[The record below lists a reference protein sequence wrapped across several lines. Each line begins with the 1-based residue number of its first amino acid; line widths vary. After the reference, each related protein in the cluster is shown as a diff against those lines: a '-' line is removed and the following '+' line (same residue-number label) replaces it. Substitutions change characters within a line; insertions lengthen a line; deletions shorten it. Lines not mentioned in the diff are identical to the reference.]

1 MRGFA
6 DDVSE
11 RKIAM
16 TKNSAQKKAARAL
29 QRTTPGINFHAA
41 MAACDDQR
49 SLVPS
54 RAWTHGQQ
62 PWVRTTPEGT
72 PTRCYLCGRTS
83 SIVSFG
89 DLPEDHG
96 RVQMY
101 CEHHQCDARETEVIV
116 VDDGSPATVQRSD
129 VRILTHFPP
138 VTNRPQWWEPDP
150 RRTWAA
156 GTPPHVR
163 SSGQRMPCLFCGD
176 ISCMV
181 APGDAAGDTNRI
193 RLRCENPACAVVEVE
208 VLPMRDG
215 SVHTSARP
223 DVTALYGLKPP
234 RRHRGKVEGPIEIVP
249 LVDPYPP
256 SAQTILQRRLSGPV
270 PWE

>member
-1 MRGFA
+1 
-6 DDVSE
+6 
-11 RKIAM
+11 M

-29 QRTTPGINFHAA
+29 QRTTPGINFNAA
-41 MAACDDQR
+41 MAACDDRR
-49 SLVPS
+49 SPS
-54 RAWTHGQQ
+54 PKRAWTHGQQ
-62 PWVRTTPEGT
+62 PWVRTTPEGA

-89 DLPEDHG
+89 DLPVDHG

-129 VRILTHFPP
+129 VRILAHFPP
-138 VTNRPQWWEPDP
+138 VTDRPQWWEPDP

-176 ISCMV
+176 VSCTV
-181 APGDAAGDTNRI
+181 APATSPAIPTVS
-193 RLRCENPACAVVEVE
+193 ACAAATPRALSSRWRFCRCATAACTPVSG
-208 VLPMRDG
+208 LTWRRCMRSGRLAGAAARSTDR
-215 SVHTSARP
+215 STSF
-223 DVTALYGLKPP
+223 
-234 RRHRGKVEGPIEIVP
+234 
-249 LVDPYPP
+249 
-256 SAQTILQRRLSGPV
+256 
-270 PWE
+270 PW